1 MKKPHKIAS
10 LELGRLFALFA
21 IIALHSQIFMTYLLV
36 DDVPVFGYAFNQL
49 TRFAVP
55 FFFILSGY
63 LIQPKLS
70 TSPFNTLKHY
80 SSPLIKI
87 WLVWSLLCLAMP
99 FNWQRVATD
108 GYLAERTGYWNWL
121 TQNPLNALME
131 GGMVHLWFIPALVI
145 AVAITAIIIHFNK
158 SSLLIPVAVILYAY
172 GVMGGSYQ
180 TLTEVWTPFF
190 TRNGPFFST
199 LMVVIGFELRR
210 RNISLSSTKSLLLL
224 IVGLIIHFSEAYWLT
239 KFDIP
244 FNLHDFLIGTPLI
257 GIGLFLF
264 LLSKPNLGNHPITFK
279 LSKHVLGIYVCHLLF
294 IVVFLNITGMMGLT
308 LAMRDFVIVFGTA
321 TLSILFVLGVNK
333 TPLKRVLFR

>member
-1 MKKPHKIAS
+1 MKNPHKIAS

-36 DDVPVFGYAFNQL
+36 DDVPVFGYTFNQL

-70 TSPFNTLKHY
+70 TSPFDTLKHY

-145 AVAITAIIIHFNK
+145 AVGIIALLIHFNK

-199 LMVVIGFELRR
+199 LMVVIGFELRKR
-210 RNISLSSTKSLLLL
+210 KVTLSSTKSLLLL
-224 IVGLIIHFSEAYWLT
+224 LVGIVIHFSEAYWLT
-239 KFDIP
+239 TYHVP
-244 FNLHDFLIGTPLI
+244 FNQHDFLTGTPFI
-257 GIGLFLF
+257 GIGLFLL
-264 LLSKPNLGNHPITFK
+264 LLSRPNIGNHPLTFK
-279 LSKHVLGIYVCHLLF
+279 LSRHVLSIYICHLLF
-294 IVVFLNITGMMGLT
+294 VAVLWNLTKMMGVT
-308 LAMRDFVIVFGTA
+308 LAVRDFTVVFGTVI
-321 TLSILFVLGVNK
+321 LSTSFVLAVDK
-333 TPLKRVLFR
+333 TSLKKWLFR

>member
-87 WLVWSLLCLAMP
+87 WLVWSVLCLAMP

-145 AVAITAIIIHFNK
+145 AVTITAIIIHFNK

-172 GVMGGSYQ
+172 GVMGSSYQ

-294 IVVFLNITGMMGLT
+294 VVVFLNITGRMGLT

-321 TLSILFVLGVNK
+321 TLSTLFVLGVNK